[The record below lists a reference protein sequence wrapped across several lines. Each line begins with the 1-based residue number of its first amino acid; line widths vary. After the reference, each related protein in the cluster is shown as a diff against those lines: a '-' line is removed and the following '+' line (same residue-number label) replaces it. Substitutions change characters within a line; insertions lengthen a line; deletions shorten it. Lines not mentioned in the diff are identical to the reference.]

1 MFRKKAKDQ
10 ITIGSGK
17 MLNKYGK
24 ELPRVI
30 PLGIPN
36 VHRKSHLFCFGTTR
50 VGKTKLI
57 ETMIEQD
64 IRAGRS
70 VLLLDP
76 KGDIEL
82 FSKIVQVA
90 EEVGRE
96 NEITL
101 VTPIFPKYSGKLSPL
116 TYYYMPEEI
125 VGHITSGIQAKE
137 EFFINIAYETT
148 LVIVLSLL
156 LFAEIEGKPYRISI
170 QEIKDRASYQGL
182 CDLQTRLQE
191 LPPSDKKADILSTLD
206 QVLSSPQDYFAKV
219 SSSLRTMLTTLSTGS
234 MREIIGGTTQNEFM
248 QALETGKSVIMVV
261 QSGALLTGKTSHTV
275 SRMLV
280 SMIQTFAGRRFA
292 SGRTVTPPL
301 CLYMDEAANLMYH
314 GVEDLFSKAGG
325 AGVWLHA
332 FSQSIADLDDAI
344 GPAAARRILDNTN
357 TKIFMRVNDPNTS
370 QYISEYSGEINRYS
384 PVLSLG
390 GGMNI
395 REVDEPLIRPEE
407 VQTLHPREFY
417 LFTFDGAFKGTV
429 KTVHPARTIIQF
441 PQVEVNQ

>member
-1 MFRKKAKDQ
+1 MFKRKSDR
-10 ITIGSGK
+10 ILVGTGK
-17 MLNKYGK
+17 MLNKFGK
-24 ELPRVI
+24 ELPRI
-30 PLGIPN
+30 MSLGIPN
-36 VHRKSHLFCFGTTR
+36 AYRKSHMFCFGTTR

-57 ETMIEQD
+57 ETLIEQD

-76 KGDIEL
+76 KGDIEI

-90 EEVGRE
+90 SEVGRE

-101 VTPIFPKYSGKLSPL
+101 VTPIFPNYSGKLSPL

-137 EFFINIAYETT
+137 EFFVNIAYETT

-156 LFAEIEGKPYRISI
+156 LFAEHEGKPYRISI

-182 CDLQTRLQE
+182 CELQDRLNN
-191 LPPSDKKADILSTLD
+191 LPYSDKKADILSTLD
-206 QVLSSPQDYFAKV
+206 QVLSSPQDYFSKV

-234 MREIIGGTTQNEFM
+234 MRQIIGGTTQNEFIH
-248 QALETGKSVIMVV
+248 ALEVGKSVIMVV

-301 CLYMDEAANLMYH
+301 CVYMDEAANLMYH

-332 FSQSIADLDDAI
+332 FSQSLADLDDAI

-370 QYISEYSGEINRYS
+370 KYISEYAGDINRFS

-407 VQTLHPREFY
+407 VQNLKEREFY
-417 LFTFDGAFKGTV
+417 LFSFDGAFKGTV
-429 KTVHPARTIIQF
+429 RTVKSPKQIIEF